1 MIYNLCG
8 ILYLNIKI
16 FIMRLSLILIF
27 LTIALGKDIYWVEYV
42 NAKFVLKKGT
52 VFK

>member
-1 MIYNLCG
+1 
-8 ILYLNIKI
+8 
-16 FIMRLSLILIF
+16 MRFALILIF

-52 VFK
+52 VLLNYISSLTHLLH

>member
-1 MIYNLCG
+1 
-8 ILYLNIKI
+8 
-16 FIMRLSLILIF
+16 MRFALILIF

-52 VFK
+52 VY